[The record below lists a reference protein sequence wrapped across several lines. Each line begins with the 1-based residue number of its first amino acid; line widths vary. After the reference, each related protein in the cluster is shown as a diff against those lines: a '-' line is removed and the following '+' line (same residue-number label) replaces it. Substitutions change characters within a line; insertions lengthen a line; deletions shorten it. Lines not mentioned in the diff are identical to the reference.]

1 MFGSDKFS
9 EVLQSIRVFWKR
21 KSWQET
27 DFGVLN
33 LLLSTL
39 ELLGEVRL
47 LSIGLLVTCTTIW
60 LENISIKNKY
70 FSCKNFSVEYQT
82 GKVLIFYQFKILNG
96 LHVGG
101 GSRTIDI

>member
-47 LSIGLLVTCTTIW
+47 LSIGLLVTCDTKW
-60 LENISIKNKY
+60 
-70 FSCKNFSVEYQT
+70 
-82 GKVLIFYQFKILNG
+82 
-96 LHVGG
+96 
-101 GSRTIDI
+101 

>member
-39 ELLGEVRL
+39 ELLGEVTAD
-47 LSIGLLVTCTTIW
+47 GVQ
-60 LENISIKNKY
+60 EAA
-70 FSCKNFSVEYQT
+70 V
-82 GKVLIFYQFKILNG
+82 
-96 LHVGG
+96 
-101 GSRTIDI
+101 